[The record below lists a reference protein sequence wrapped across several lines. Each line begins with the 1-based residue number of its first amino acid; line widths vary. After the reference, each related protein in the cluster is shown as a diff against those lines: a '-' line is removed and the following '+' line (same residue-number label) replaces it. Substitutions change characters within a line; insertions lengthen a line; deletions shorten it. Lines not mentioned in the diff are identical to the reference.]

1 MDVKSLAELLKGTID
16 PTQRNEAE
24 KKLAE
29 VHKIIGFGP
38 ILLQV
43 VMANEVELPVRQA
56 AVIYLKNM
64 VSGSWVDREPEMPG
78 APVPFAVHEQDRA
91 LIRDN
96 IVDAVVLAPDI
107 IRIQLG
113 VCVSQ
118 IVKHDFPGRWPQI
131 VDKVTVYLQNPDPA
145 GWLGSLLCLYQL
157 VKNYEYKKAEER
169 GPLKDAMNLLLPQ
182 LYGIITQLMPDESQ
196 QMVSI
201 QKQILKIYFALTQY
215 VLPLDLITKEVFSQ
229 WMEVLRVI
237 AESDVP
243 AHTLQVDEEERPQL
257 IWWKRKKW
265 ALHTLTRLFERY
277 GSPGSV
283 TKEYKE
289 FSEWYLKTFS
299 AGILASMLKNLDQFR
314 QKVYVSPRVMQQ
326 ALNYINTA
334 ISHAHSWKLIKPHML
349 QIIQD
354 IVFPLM
360 SYSEADAELW
370 DTDPYEYIRIKFD
383 IFEDFVSPVT
393 AAQTLLHSA
402 CKKRKEM
409 LQKTMNLLLTIIQ
422 TAGTTPSQRDGALH
436 MIGTMA
442 DILLKK
448 PVYKEQMEK
457 FLVEICF
464 PEFSSPH
471 GHLRAR
477 ACWVLHYFSD
487 VKYKNEAVLAEAFR
501 LTVNSLLHD
510 KEPPVKVEAAIA
522 VQMMLSSKGESARKY
537 LEPQIREVT
546 LELLK
551 IIRDTENDD
560 LTSVMQKIV
569 CTYTEQLVPVA
580 VDICQ
585 HLVGTFAQ
593 VLESADAGDEKAIT
607 AMGLLNTME
616 TILAVMEDRPE
627 VHGALEP
634 VILQAIHHIFTNSI
648 MEFYEEAMSLS
659 CDLTTKHIS
668 ADMWK
673 MLEVMYTVF
682 QRDGFDYFSDMMPA
696 LHNYITVDTK
706 AFLSSPDYMMAMYN
720 MSRAMLEGDPGEDP
734 ECHAAKLLEVI
745 ILQCKGMNI
754 DQAIPIFVELV
765 LKRLTRE
772 VKTSELR
779 TMCIQVIIAALY
791 YNPALLL
798 DTLDKIQIPGM
809 PGGVFGH
816 FVQQWIH
823 DTDCFIGLHDRKL
836 CVLGLVHL
844 MQMPENQSVV
854 SHAQQI
860 VPSALLLFDG
870 LKRAYEARN
879 EEESSEEGD
888 SDEEGIDSELLDSD
902 EDEIDDEG
910 QAYLESLQAE
920 TAAYL
925 AKTERRFK
933 EKVNKGAAGSGFEVK
948 ATIEDEVSDDDSDDD
963 YDGCEETSLEA
974 YTTPLD
980 EDDCPVDEYNI
991 FKDVLGAIQG
1001 SNPAWYSQ
1009 LTGHLTEVQGK
1020 ALTEVIT
1027 LANQRVAAKESKQI
1041 EQQGGYQFAQATV
1054 PGAFSFG
1061 APTTSPFGK

>member
-1 MDVKSLAELLKGTID
+1 
-16 PTQRNEAE
+16 
-24 KKLAE
+24 
-29 VHKIIGFGP
+29 
-38 ILLQV
+38 
-43 VMANEVELPVRQA
+43 
-56 AVIYLKNM
+56 
-64 VSGSWVDREPEMPG
+64 
-78 APVPFAVHEQDRA
+78 
-91 LIRDN
+91 
-96 IVDAVVLAPDI
+96 
-107 IRIQLG
+107 
-113 VCVSQ
+113 
-118 IVKHDFPGRWPQI
+118 
-131 VDKVTVYLQNPDPA
+131 
-145 GWLGSLLCLYQL
+145 
-157 VKNYEYKKAEER
+157 
-169 GPLKDAMNLLLPQ
+169 
-182 LYGIITQLMPDESQ
+182 
-196 QMVSI
+196 
-201 QKQILKIYFALTQY
+201 
-215 VLPLDLITKEVFSQ
+215 
-229 WMEVLRVI
+229 
-237 AESDVP
+237 
-243 AHTLQVDEEERPQL
+243 
-257 IWWKRKKW
+257 
-265 ALHTLTRLFERY
+265 
-277 GSPGSV
+277 
-283 TKEYKE
+283 
-289 FSEWYLKTFS
+289 
-299 AGILASMLKNLDQFR
+299 MLKNLDQYR
-314 QKVYVSPRVMQQ
+314 RKMYVSPRVMQQ

-360 SYSEADAELW
+360 SYSESDAELW
-370 DTDPYEYIRIKFD
+370 DNDPYEYIRIKFD

-409 LQKTMNLLLTIIQ
+409 LQKTMNLLLQIIQ
-422 TAGTTPSQRDGALH
+422 TNGTTPSQKDGALH

-457 FLVEICF
+457 FLVEIVF
-464 PEFSSPH
+464 PEFNSPH

-487 VKYKNEAVLAEAFR
+487 VKYQNEAVLAEAFR
-501 LTVNSLLHD
+501 LTIASLLHD

-522 VQMMLSSKGESARKY
+522 VQMMLSSKGDLAKKY
-537 LEPQIREVT
+537 LEPQIREIT

-551 IIRDTENDD
+551 IIRETENDD
-560 LTSVMQKIV
+560 LTTVMQKIV

-616 TILAVMEDRPE
+616 TILAVMEERPE
-627 VHGALEP
+627 VHAALEP
-634 VILQAIHHIFTNSI
+634 VILQAIHHIYTNSI

-659 CDLTTKHIS
+659 CDLTAKRIS
-668 ADMWK
+668 PDMWK

-682 QRDGFDYFSDMMPA
+682 ERDGFDYFSDMMPA
-696 LHNYITVDTK
+696 LHNYITVDTPT
-706 AFLSSPDYMMAMYN
+706 FLSSPDYMMAMYN
-720 MSRAMLEGDPGEDP
+720 MCKTMLEGDPGEDP

-798 DTLDKIQIPGM
+798 EILDKIQIAGM
-809 PGGVFGH
+809 QGGVFRH
-816 FVQQWIH
+816 FLQQWIH

-836 CVLGLVHL
+836 CVLGLIHL
-844 MQMPENQSVV
+844 LQMPDNAAVTEQS
-854 SHAQQI
+854 QQLL
-860 VPSALLLFDG
+860 PSALLLFDG
-870 LKRAYEARN
+870 LKRAYAARDA
-879 EEESSEEGD
+879 EDDSEDGE

-910 QAYLESLQAE
+910 QAYLESLQ
-920 TAAYL
+920 
-925 AKTERRFK
+925 
-933 EKVNKGAAGSGFEVK
+933 EKVNKSCAASGFKVN
-948 ATIEDEVSDDDSDDD
+948 ASIEDEEDDDDEDDD
-963 YDGCEETSLEA
+963 DEYDACEETSLEA

-980 EDDCPVDEYNI
+980 DDDCPIDEYRV
-991 FKDVLGAIQG
+991 FREVMGSIQS
-1001 SNPAWYSQ
+1001 SNPAWYQQ
-1009 LTGHLTEVQGK
+1009 LTGHLSETQGK

-1027 LANQRVAAKESKQI
+1027 LANQRQAAKESKAL
-1041 EQQGGYQFAQATV
+1041 EQQGGEDCINANA
-1054 PGAFSFG
+1054 
-1061 APTTSPFGK
+1061 

>member
-1 MDVKSLAELLKGTID
+1 MDIKTVTDLLKGTLD
-16 PTQRNEAE
+16 PNLRSEAE
-24 KKLAE
+24 KELTK

-38 ILLQV
+38 VLLQV
-43 VMANEVELPVRQA
+43 IMSSEVELPCRQA

-64 VSGSWVDREPEMPG
+64 VSGSWVDREPDTPG
-78 APVPFAVHEQDRA
+78 QCCPFAVHEQDRA

-96 IVDAVVLAPDI
+96 IVEAVVGAPDI

-118 IVKHDFPGRWPQI
+118 IVKHDFPGRWPQV
-131 VDKVTVYLQNPDPA
+131 VDKISINLQNPDPS

-169 GPLKDAMNLLLPQ
+169 GPLKDAMNMLLPQ
-182 LYGIITQLMPDESQ
+182 LYGIITQLINDQSQES
-196 QMVSI
+196 VSI

-215 VLPLDLITKEVFSQ
+215 VLPLDLITKEVFSN

-237 AESDVP
+237 TESDVP
-243 AHTLQVDEEERPQL
+243 DHTLQVDEEERPQL

-289 FSEWYLKTFS
+289 FSEWFLKTFS
-299 AGILASMLKNLDQFR
+299 SGILTSMLKNLDQYR
-314 QKVYVSPRVMQQ
+314 RKMYVSPRVMQQ

-334 ISHAHSWKLIKPHML
+334 VSHAHSWKLIKPHML

-370 DTDPYEYIRIKFD
+370 DTDPYDYIRIKFD

-409 LQKTMNLLLTIIQ
+409 LQKTMNLLLSIIQ
-422 TAGTTPSQRDGALH
+422 TGTTTPSQKDGALH

-448 PVYKEQMEK
+448 PVYKDQMEK
-457 FLVEICF
+457 FLVEIVF
-464 PEFSSPH
+464 PEFNSPH

-487 VKYKNEAVLAEAFR
+487 VKYQNEQVLAEAFR
-501 LTVNSLLHD
+501 LTIHCLLHD
-510 KEPPVKVEAAIA
+510 KEPPVKVESAIA
-522 VQMMLSSKGESARKY
+522 LQMMLSSKGDLAKKY
-537 LEPQIREVT
+537 LEPQIREIT

-551 IIRDTENDD
+551 IIRETENDD
-560 LTSVMQKIV
+560 LTTVMQKIV

-627 VHGALEP
+627 VHAALEP

-659 CDLTTKHIS
+659 CDLTSKRIS
-668 ADMWK
+668 TDMWK

-696 LHNYITVDTK
+696 LHNYITVDT
-706 AFLSSPDYMMAMYN
+706 ATFLSSPDYMMAMYN
-720 MSRAMLEGDPGEDP
+720 MCKTMLEGDPGEDP
-734 ECHAAKLLEVI
+734 ECHASKLLEVI

-772 VKTSELR
+772 IKTSELR
-779 TMCIQVIIAALY
+779 TMCLQVIIAALY

-798 DTLDKIQIPGM
+798 EILEKIQIPGM
-809 PGGVFGH
+809 QGGVFRH
-816 FVQQWIH
+816 FLQQWIH

-844 MQMPENQSVV
+844 LQMPDNPAVTEQSKQLLP
-854 SHAQQI
+854 AT
-860 VPSALLLFDG
+860 LLLFDG
-870 LKRAYEARN
+870 LKRAYAARDA
-879 EEESSEEGD
+879 EDSDDEGD

-902 EDEIDDEG
+902 EDEIDEEG
-910 QAYLESLQAE
+910 QAYLESLQ
-920 TAAYL
+920 
-925 AKTERRFK
+925 
-933 EKVNKGAAGSGFEVK
+933 EKVNKGSANSGFKVN
-948 ATIEDEVSDDDSDDD
+948 ATIEDEEEEDDEDDDDE
-963 YDGCEETSLEA
+963 YDGMEETSLEA

-980 EDDCPVDEYNI
+980 EDDDTIDEYKL
-991 FKDVLGAIQG
+991 FCEVLAAVQNT
-1001 SNPAWYSQ
+1001 NPAWYNQ
-1009 LTGHLTEVQGK
+1009 LTGHLSENQGK
-1020 ALTEVIT
+1020 ALNEVMT
-1027 LANQRVAAKESKQI
+1027 LSTQRIAAKESKKIQ
-1041 EQQGGYQFAQATV
+1041 EQGGYQFSAANV
-1054 PGAFSFG
+1054 PSGFNFG
-1061 APTTSPFGK
+1061 APTAFGK

>member
-1 MDVKSLAELLKGTID
+1 
-16 PTQRNEAE
+16 
-24 KKLAE
+24 
-29 VHKIIGFGP
+29 
-38 ILLQV
+38 
-43 VMANEVELPVRQA
+43 
-56 AVIYLKNM
+56 
-64 VSGSWVDREPEMPG
+64 
-78 APVPFAVHEQDRA
+78 
-91 LIRDN
+91 
-96 IVDAVVLAPDI
+96 
-107 IRIQLG
+107 
-113 VCVSQ
+113 
-118 IVKHDFPGRWPQI
+118 
-131 VDKVTVYLQNPDPA
+131 
-145 GWLGSLLCLYQL
+145 
-157 VKNYEYKKAEER
+157 
-169 GPLKDAMNLLLPQ
+169 MNLLLPQ
-182 LYGIITQLMPDESQ
+182 LYGIITQLMPDPSQ
-196 QMVSI
+196 DSVSV

-215 VLPLDLITKEVFSQ
+215 VLPLDLITKEIFSQ

-243 AHTLQVDEEERPQL
+243 SHTLQVDEEERPGL

-289 FSEWYLKTFS
+289 FAEWYLKTFS
-299 AGILASMLKNLDQFR
+299 GGILTSMLKNLDQYR
-314 QKVYVSPRVMQQ
+314 RKMYVSPRVMQQ
-326 ALNYINTA
+326 ALNYVNTA

-360 SYSEADAELW
+360 SYSESDAELW
-370 DTDPYEYIRIKFD
+370 DTDPYDYIRIKFD

-409 LQKTMNLLLTIIQ
+409 LQKTMNLLLQIIQ
-422 TAGTTPSQRDGALH
+422 TNGTTPSQKDGALH

-457 FLVEICF
+457 FLVEIVF
-464 PEFSSPH
+464 PEFQSPH

-477 ACWVLHYFSD
+477 ACWALHYFSD

-501 LTVNSLLHD
+501 LTVASLLHD

-537 LEPQIREVT
+537 LEPQIREIT

-551 IIRDTENDD
+551 IIRETENDD

-616 TILAVMEDRPE
+616 TILAVMEEKPE
-627 VHGALEP
+627 VHAALEP

-659 CDLTTKHIS
+659 CDLTSKRIS
-668 ADMWK
+668 PDMWK
-673 MLEVMYTVF
+673 MLEVMYSVF

-696 LHNYITVDTK
+696 LHNYITVDTQT
-706 AFLSSPDYMMAMYN
+706 FLTSPDYMMAMYN
-720 MSRAMLEGDPGEDP
+720 MCKTMLEGDPGEDP

-745 ILQCKGMNI
+745 ILQCKGKNI
-754 DQAIPIFVELV
+754 DELIPLILDVVFT
-765 LKRLTRE
+765 RLNKE
-772 VKTSELR
+772 IKTSELR
-779 TMCIQVIIAALY
+779 TMCLQVAIAAMY
-791 YNPALLL
+791 YDAQLFLN
-798 DTLDKIQIPGM
+798 TLQNRANEAGSNQDAGLILKNFIG
-809 PGGVFGH
+809 
-816 FVQQWIH
+816 QWLH

-836 CVLGLVHL
+836 CVIGLCQV
-844 MQMPENQSVV
+844 MTMPNLPGMDEY
-854 SHAQQI
+854 APRLL
-860 VPSALLLFDG
+860 PSLILLFDG
-870 LKRAYEARN
+870 LKRAYEAQKDAD
-879 EEESSEEGD
+879 D
-888 SDEEGIDSELLDSD
+888 SDDSDSATDDEDGGEADVLDSD
-902 EDEIDDEG
+902 EDEIDEAG
-910 QAYLESLQAE
+910 NQYLETLENRIHKHSNGNIE
-920 TAAYL
+920 T
-925 AKTERRFK
+925 
-933 EKVNKGAAGSGFEVK
+933 SFEDDS
-948 ATIEDEVSDDDSDDD
+948 ESDDSDDED
-963 YDGCEETSLEA
+963 YDGYEETSLES

-980 EDDCPVDEYNI
+980 EEENKIDEYQI
-991 FKDVLGAIQG
+991 FKEVMQQLESSQVD
-1001 SNPAWYSQ
+1001 WYAKLVAPLSEQ
-1009 LTGHLTEVQGK
+1009 DKKSLQEVFM
-1020 ALTEVIT
+1020 
-1027 LANQRVAAKESKQI
+1027 LANQRKNARESKNI
-1041 EQQGGYQFAQATV
+1041 EQAGGYQFNSQAV
-1054 PGAFSFG
+1054 PGQFNFGSNLGQNKAFG
-1061 APTTSPFGK
+1061 R

>member
-1 MDVKSLAELLKGTID
+1 M
-16 PTQRNEAE
+16 
-24 KKLAE
+24 
-29 VHKIIGFGP
+29 
-38 ILLQV
+38 
-43 VMANEVELPVRQA
+43 
-56 AVIYLKNM
+56 
-64 VSGSWVDREPEMPG
+64 
-78 APVPFAVHEQDRA
+78 
-91 LIRDN
+91 
-96 IVDAVVLAPDI
+96 
-107 IRIQLG
+107 
-113 VCVSQ
+113 
-118 IVKHDFPGRWPQI
+118 
-131 VDKVTVYLQNPDPA
+131 
-145 GWLGSLLCLYQL
+145 
-157 VKNYEYKKAEER
+157 
-169 GPLKDAMNLLLPQ
+169 
-182 LYGIITQLMPDESQ
+182 
-196 QMVSI
+196 
-201 QKQILKIYFALTQY
+201 
-215 VLPLDLITKEVFSQ
+215 
-229 WMEVLRVI
+229 
-237 AESDVP
+237 
-243 AHTLQVDEEERPQL
+243 
-257 IWWKRKKW
+257 
-265 ALHTLTRLFERY
+265 
-277 GSPGSV
+277 
-283 TKEYKE
+283 
-289 FSEWYLKTFS
+289 
-299 AGILASMLKNLDQFR
+299 
-314 QKVYVSPRVMQQ
+314 VYVSPRVMQQ

-334 ISHAHSWKLIKPHML
+334 ISHGHSWKLIKPHML

-360 SYSEADAELW
+360 SYSESDAELW

-409 LQKTMNLLLTIIQ
+409 LQKTMNMLLSIIQ
-422 TAGTTPSQRDGALH
+422 TAGTTPSQKDGALH

-457 FLVEICF
+457 FLVEIVF
-464 PEFSSPH
+464 PEFQSPH

-487 VKYKNEAVLAEAFR
+487 VKYKNEQVLAEAFR

-551 IIRDTENDD
+551 IIRETENDD

-627 VHGALEP
+627 VHTALEP

-668 ADMWK
+668 QDMWK

-682 QRDGFDYFSDMMPA
+682 QRNGFDYFSDMMPA

-706 AFLSSPDYMMAMYN
+706 AFLSCPDYMMAMYN
-720 MSRAMLEGDPGEDP
+720 MSKAMLEGDPGEDP

-754 DQAIPIFVELV
+754 DQVIPIFVELV

-779 TMCIQVIIAALY
+779 TMCIQVIIAAMY
-791 YNPALLL
+791 YNPQLLL
-798 DTLDKIQIPGM
+798 ATLDKIQYPGM
-809 PGGVFGH
+809 PGGCFGH

-844 MQMPENQSVV
+844 MQMSDNPAAEL
-854 SHAQQI
+854 

-870 LKRAYEARN
+870 LKRAYAARN
-879 EEESSEEGD
+879 DDESSEEG
-888 SDEEGIDSELLDSD
+888 ESD
-902 EDEIDDEG
+902 EDELDDEG
-910 QAYLESLQAE
+910 QAYLESLQ
-920 TAAYL
+920 
-925 AKTERRFK
+925 
-933 EKVNKGAAGSGFEVK
+933 EKVNKAAG
-948 ATIEDEVSDDDSDDD
+948 
-963 YDGCEETSLEA
+963 
-974 YTTPLD
+974 
-980 EDDCPVDEYNI
+980 
-991 FKDVLGAIQG
+991 
-1001 SNPAWYSQ
+1001 
-1009 LTGHLTEVQGK
+1009 
-1020 ALTEVIT
+1020 
-1027 LANQRVAAKESKQI
+1027 
-1041 EQQGGYQFAQATV
+1041 
-1054 PGAFSFG
+1054 
-1061 APTTSPFGK
+1061 

>member
-1 MDVKSLAELLKGTID
+1 MAELLRGTID
-16 PTQRNEAE
+16 PTHRNEAE
-24 KKLAE
+24 KKLTE

-38 ILLQV
+38 TVLQI
-43 VMANEVELPVRQA
+43 VMANDMDLPVRQA

-64 VSGSWVDREPEMPG
+64 VTQSWKEREPDTPG
-78 APVPFAVHEQDRA
+78 APVPFSVHEQDRA

-96 IVDAVVLAPDI
+96 IIQAVVHAPDI
-107 IRIQLG
+107 IRVQLG

-118 IVKHDFPGRWPQI
+118 IVKHDFPGKWPQI
-131 VDKVTVYLQNPDPA
+131 VEKISIYLQTPDPT
-145 GWLGSLLCLYQL
+145 GWLGALVCLYQL
-157 VKNYEYKKAEER
+157 VKNYEYKKSEER
-169 GPLKDAMNLLLPQ
+169 KPLSEAMNLLLPQ
-182 LYGIITQLMPDESQ
+182 IYQIIVQLLPDDSQ
-196 QMVSI
+196 SSVAV
-201 QKQILKIYFALTQY
+201 QKQILKIYFALTQF
-215 VLPLDLITKEVFSQ
+215 VLPLDLISKDTFAQ
-229 WMEVLRVI
+229 WMEVLRTI
-237 AESDVP
+237 TEKDVP
-243 AHTLQVDEEERPQL
+243 AHTLQVEEDERTDL
-257 IWWKRKKW
+257 IWWKLKKW
-265 ALHTLTRLFERY
+265 AVHTLTRLFERY

-289 FSEWYLKTFS
+289 FADWYLKTFS
-299 AGILASMLKNLDQFR
+299 GGILMAMLKNLDQFR
-314 QKVYVSPRVMQQ
+314 QKIYVSPRVMQQ

-360 SYSEADAELW
+360 SYSEQDAEMW

-393 AAQTLLHSA
+393 AAQTMLHSA

-409 LQKTMNLLLTIIQ
+409 LPKTMGMLLQIIQ
-422 TAGTTPSQRDGALH
+422 APGTSPSQKDGALH

-457 FLVEICF
+457 FLVEIVF
-464 PEFSSPH
+464 PEFASPH

-487 VKYKNEAVLAEAFR
+487 VKYKNEQVLAEAFR

-522 VQMMLSSKGESARKY
+522 VQMMLSSKGEAARQY
-537 LEPQIREVT
+537 LEPQIREIT

-551 IIRDTENDD
+551 IIRETENDD

-593 VLESADAGDEKAIT
+593 VLETADSGDEKAIT

-616 TILAVMEDRPE
+616 TILAVMEEKPE
-627 VHGALEP
+627 VHAALEP
-634 VILQAIHHIFTNSI
+634 VVLQAIHHIFTNSI

-668 ADMWK
+668 ENMWK
-673 MLEVMYTVF
+673 MLEVMYNVF
-682 QRDGFDYFSDMMPA
+682 QKDGFDYFTDMMPA
-696 LHNYITVDTK
+696 LHNYVTVDTK
-706 AFLSSPDYMMAMYN
+706 AFLSTPDYMMAMYN
-720 MSRAMLEGDPGEDP
+720 MCRAMLEGDPGEDP

-754 DQAIPIFVELV
+754 DQVIPIFVELV

-779 TMCIQVIIAALY
+779 TMCLQVIIAAMY
-791 YNPALLL
+791 YNPLLL
-798 DTLDKIQIPGM
+798 METLEKMGSSVM
-809 PGGVFGH
+809 GH
-816 FVQQWIH
+816 FIQQWLH
-823 DTDCFIGLHDRKL
+823 DSDCFIGLHDRKM
-836 CVLGLVHL
+836 CVLGLCHL
-844 MQMPENQSVV
+844 MQMPDKGEVV
-854 SHAQQI
+854 AYAPQL
-860 VPSALLLFDG
+860 VPSCLLLFEG
-870 LKRAYEARN
+870 LKRAYAARN
-879 EEESSEEGD
+879 EADESEED
-888 SDEEGIDSELLDSD
+888 SEDEEGADSELLESD
-902 EDEIDDEG
+902 EDELDDEG
-910 QAYLESLQAE
+910 EQYLESLQE
-920 TAAYL
+920 K
-925 AKTERRFK
+925 AKK
-933 EKVNKGAAGSGFEVK
+933 AGAAAGFNVT
-948 ATIEDEVSDDDSDDD
+948 ATIEDEEDDEDDDSDED

-980 EDDCPVDEYNI
+980 EEEGDQVDEYNI
-991 FKDVLGAIQG
+991 FKEVLMNLQAT
-1001 SNPAWYSQ
+1001 NPAWYQQ
-1009 LTGHLTEVQGK
+1009 LTGHLSEVQGK
-1020 ALTEVIT
+1020 ALNDVIT
-1027 LANQRVAAKESKQI
+1027 LANQRIAARESKKI
-1041 EQQGGYQFAQATV
+1041 EQQGGYQFAQQNV
-1054 PGAFSFG
+1054 PGQFNFG
-1061 APTTSPFGK
+1061 APVTSPFGK

>member
-1 MDVKSLAELLKGTID
+1 MLPCKTLLKLFFSSHPTASVRWHFRMDVKSVAELLRGTID
-16 PTQRNEAE
+16 PNLRSEAE
-24 KKLAE
+24 KKLQE
-29 VHKIIGFGP
+29 VHKIIGFAP
-38 ILLQV
+38 VLLQV
-43 VMANEVELPVRQA
+43 VMEQQVELPVRQA
-56 AVIYLKNM
+56 AVIYLKNL
-64 VSGSWVDREPEMPG
+64 VSGSWQDREADTPG

-91 LIRDN
+91 VIRDN
-96 IVDAVVLAPDI
+96 IVDAVVRSPDI
-107 IRIQLG
+107 IKIQLA

-118 IVKHDFPGRWPQI
+118 IVKHDFPGRWPQV
-131 VDKVTVYLQNPDPA
+131 VDKVSLILQNPEPS
-145 GWLGSLLCLYQL
+145 GWLGGLLCLYQL

-169 GPLKDAMNLLLPQ
+169 GPLRDAMQLLLPQ
-182 LYGIITQLMPDESQ
+182 LYTIVTQLLGDDSQ
-196 QMVSI
+196 DSVAV

-215 VLPLDLITKEVFSQ
+215 VLPLDLITRPVFSQ
-229 WMEVLRVI
+229 WMEVLRVT
-237 AESDVP
+237 AEAP
-243 AHTLQVDEEERPQL
+243 LPTHTLQVDEEERPQL

-289 FSEWYLKTFS
+289 FADWYLKTFS
-299 AGILASMLKNLDQFR
+299 GGILSSMLKNLDQYR

-360 SYSEADAELW
+360 SYSEMDAELW
-370 DTDPYEYIRIKFD
+370 DADPYEYIRIKFD

-422 TAGTTPSQRDGALH
+422 AAGTTPSQKDGALH

-457 FLVEICF
+457 FLVEIVF
-464 PEFSSPH
+464 PEFNSEH

-487 VKYKNEAVLAEAFR
+487 VKYQNEAVLAEAFR
-501 LTVNSLLHD
+501 LTVQSLLQD

-537 LEPQIREVT
+537 LEPQIREIT

-551 IIRDTENDD
+551 IIRETENDD
-560 LTSVMQKIV
+560 LTTVMQKIV

-627 VHGALEP
+627 VHSALEP

-659 CDLTTKHIS
+659 CDLTTKYVS
-668 ADMWK
+668 PDMWK

-696 LHNYITVDTK
+696 LHNYVTVDTK
-706 AFLSSPDYMMAMYN
+706 AFLSSPDYMMAMFN
-720 MSRAMLEGDPGEDP
+720 MAKTMLEGDPGEDP

-745 ILQCKGMNI
+745 LLQCKGSNI
-754 DQAIPIFVELV
+754 DQAVPSFVELV
-765 LKRLTRE
+765 LKRLTKE

-791 YNPALLL
+791 YNPVLLL
-798 DTLDKIQIPGM
+798 ATLDKIQIPGM
-809 PGGVFGH
+809 AGGVFGN

-844 MQMPENQSVV
+844 LQMPDNPAVV
-854 SHAQQI
+854 AHAPQLL
-860 VPSALLLFDG
+860 PSTLLLFDG
-870 LKRAYEARN
+870 LKRAYAARN
-879 EEESSEEGD
+879 DEGSDSEGD
-888 SDEEGIDSELLDSD
+888 SEEEGIESELLDSD
-902 EDEIDDEG
+902 EDEIDEDG
-910 QAYLESLQAE
+910 AAYLESLQ
-920 TAAYL
+920 
-925 AKTERRFK
+925 
-933 EKVNKGAAGSGFEVK
+933 EKVTKNAAGSGFNVK
-948 ATIEDEVSDDDSDDD
+948 ATIEDEDEDEDSDDED

-980 EDDCPVDEYNI
+980 DDDCPVDEYNL
-991 FKDVLGAIQG
+991 FKDVLTAIQG
-1001 SNPAWYSQ
+1001 SNPAWYGQ
-1009 LTGHLTEVQGK
+1009 LTGQLSENQGK
-1020 ALTEVIT
+1020 ALAEVIT
-1027 LANQRVAAKESKQI
+1027 LANQRMAAKESKAI
-1041 EQQGGYQFAQATV
+1041 EQQGGE
-1054 PGAFSFG
+1054 
-1061 APTTSPFGK
+1061 